1 MLIGK
6 DTRVL
11 VQGITGY
18 QGEFHTARMLE
29 FGTAIV
35 AGVTPGKGG
44 SRVHDIPVFDT
55 VREAVRQRGATA
67 ACLFVPARAALD
79 PALEAISE
87 GLDPVV
93 IITEGVPIHDT
104 LQIVSYAAQRHVR
117 IVGPNCPGVTV
128 SKQCKIGIMPNHLF
142 MPGPVGLVSRSGT
155 LTYEILAA
163 LNRRQIGQR
172 IALGLGGDPVVGM
185 SFTDA
190 LALFQEDPDIGVVV
204 LIGEIGGN
212 AEEDAAAFIK
222 ANLTRP
228 VVAYIAGRTA
238 PAGKRMGHAGAVIS
252 GATGTAQAKIEAL
265 QAVGARVA
273 SLPSEVAD
281 LVHQALR

>member
-1 MLIGK
+1 MLIGR

-79 PALEAISE
+79 PALEAISG

-93 IITEGVPIHDT
+93 IITEGLPVHDT
-104 LQIVSYAAQRHVR
+104 LQIVGYAAQRQVR
-117 IVGPNCPGVTV
+117 IVGPNCPGVSV
-128 SKQCKIGIMPNHLF
+128 PKQSKIGIMPNHLF

-155 LTYEILAA
+155 LMYEILAG
-163 LNRRQIGQR
+163 LTSRQIGQR

-190 LALFQEDPDIGVVV
+190 LALFQEDPDIDVVV

-212 AEEDAAAFIK
+212 AEEEAAAFIK

-252 GATGTAQAKIEAL
+252 GTTGTAQAKIEAL

-281 LVHQALR
+281 LVRQVLR

>member
-1 MLIGK
+1 MLIGS

-18 QGEFHTARMLE
+18 QGEFHTARMVE
-29 FGTAIV
+29 FGTKIV

-44 SRVHDIPVFDT
+44 TRVHDIPVFDT
-55 VREAVRQRGATA
+55 VREAVRERGVTA

-93 IITEGVPIHDT
+93 IITEGVPIHDS
-104 LQIVSYAAQRHVR
+104 LQIVELAARRGVR
-117 IVGPNCPGVTV
+117 VVGPNCPGVTV
-128 SKQCKIGIMPNHLF
+128 PKQCKIGIMPNHLF
-142 MPGPVGLVSRSGT
+142 HPGPVGLVSRSGT

-163 LNRRQIGQR
+163 LTARQIGQR

-190 LALFQEDPDIGVVV
+190 LALFQEDPDIAVIV
-204 LIGEIGGN
+204 LLGEIGGS
-212 AEEDAAAFIK
+212 AEEEAAAFIQ
-222 ANLTRP
+222 ANLTKP

-252 GATGTAQAKIEAL
+252 GAAGTAQAKVEAL
-265 QAVGARVA
+265 QAVGVRVA
-273 SLPSEVAD
+273 SLPAEVAD
-281 LVHQALR
+281 LVGQALR

>member
-18 QGEFHTARMLE
+18 QGQFHTARMLE

-93 IITEGVPIHDT
+93 IITEGVPVQDT
-104 LQIVSYAAQRHVR
+104 LQIVGYAAQRQVR
-117 IVGPNCPGVTV
+117 IVGPNSPGVTV

-163 LNRRQIGQR
+163 LTSRQIGQR

-212 AEEDAAAFIK
+212 AEEEAAAFIK

-281 LVHQALR
+281 LVRQALR

>member
-93 IITEGVPIHDT
+93 IITEGVPVHDT
-104 LQIVSYAAQRHVR
+104 LQVVGYAAQRKVR

-128 SKQCKIGIMPNHLF
+128 PKQCKIGIMPNHLLI
-142 MPGPVGLVSRSGT
+142 PGPVGLVSRSGT

-163 LNRRQIGQR
+163 LTSRQIGQR

-190 LALFQEDPDIGVVV
+190 LALFQEDPDVGVVV

-212 AEEDAAAFIK
+212 AEEEAAAFIK
-222 ANLTRP
+222 ANLTKP
-228 VVAYIAGRTA
+228 VIAYIAGRTA

-252 GATGTAQAKIEAL
+252 GTTGTAQAKIEAL
-265 QAVGARVA
+265 QAVGVRVA

-281 LVHQALR
+281 LVRQALR